1 MIICITFYVQQN
13 HSIKIESEFKKVNID
28 NSYDIL
34 KPKFTI
40 NNNKQKIA
48 VTANEGNFLNND
60 KILLQNN
67 VLFESNNF
75 KIYSDKVLFDK
86 KNQTATS
93 QEKSTFISNGTKID
107 SEGFNIT
114 EQGTIIN
121 FNGKTKLILNK

>member
-86 KNQTATS
+86 KKPNCY
-93 QEKSTFISNGTKID
+93 KSRKIY
-107 SEGFNIT
+107 
-114 EQGTIIN
+114 
-121 FNGKTKLILNK
+121 LYL

>member
-1 MIICITFYVQQN
+1 MIIFITFYVQQN
-13 HSIKIESEFKKVNID
+13 HSIKIEDEFKKVNID

-93 QEKSTFISNGTKID
+93 QEKSTFISDGTKID
-107 SEGFNIT
+107 SEGFDIT

>member
-1 MIICITFYVQQN
+1 MIIFFSFYIQQN
-13 HSIKIESEFKKVNID
+13 HAIKIEGEFKKVNID

-60 KILLQNN
+60 KILLKNN

-93 QEKSTFISNGTKID
+93 QEKSTFVSNGTKID

>member
-1 MIICITFYVQQN
+1 MIIFITFYVQQN
-13 HSIKIESEFKKVNID
+13 HSIKIEDEFKKVNID

-75 KIYSDKVLFDK
+75 KIYSDKE
-86 KNQTATS
+86 NQTATS
-93 QEKSTFISNGTKID
+93 QEKSTFISDGTKID
-107 SEGFNIT
+107 SEGFDIT